1 MKLRSPLPH
10 RKTRLEI
17 IPLIDIMFFLL
28 ASFMLV
34 SLSMAKLRT
43 IKVDLPVASAAK
55 NDIKPDTIDVG
66 INAAGD
72 YFFGTQQM
80 TLPELERALADKRA
94 QDSTI
99 PLYISADENVRY
111 GSVIR
116 VNDIASRLGF
126 TKIAQRVKKN
136 AEAP

>member
-1 MKLRSPLPH
+1 MKLRSPIPH

-43 IKVDLPVASAAK
+43 IKVDLPVAAAAK
-55 NDIKPDTIDVG
+55 NDIKPDTIDIG

-80 TLPELERALADKRA
+80 TLPEVERALTDKHA
-94 QDSTI
+94 LDAST
-99 PLYISADENVRY
+99 PLYL
-111 GSVIR
+111 SVDGVTPYASVMR
-116 VNDIASRLGF
+116 VHDLASRIGF
-126 TKIAQRVKKN
+126 TKIAHRTKKP

>member
-1 MKLRSPLPH
+1 MKLRSPLPQ

-43 IKVDLPVASAAK
+43 IKVDLPVAAASK
-55 NDIKPDTIDVG
+55 ADIKPDTIDIG

-72 YFFGTQQM
+72 YFFGTQPM
-80 TLPELERALADKRA
+80 SLPELERTLTERHA
-94 QDSTI
+94 QDPNT
-99 PLYISADENVRY
+99 PVYISADENTRH
-111 GSVIR
+111 GSVMF
-116 VNDIASRLGF
+116 VHGIASRLGY
-126 TKIAQRVKKN
+126 TKIAHRTKKP
-136 AEAP
+136 ETK